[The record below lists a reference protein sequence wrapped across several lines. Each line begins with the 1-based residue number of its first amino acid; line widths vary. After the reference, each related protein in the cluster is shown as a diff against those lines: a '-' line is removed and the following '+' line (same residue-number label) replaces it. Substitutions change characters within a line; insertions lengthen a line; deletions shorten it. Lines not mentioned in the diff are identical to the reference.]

1 MCGILGELRS
11 GTEVGFG
18 ISSNAEASLL
28 HRGPDESAS
37 WRNDDFLFFH
47 HRLAIIDPEN
57 GRQPMCSK
65 DGRYVL
71 ICNAEIYNFRSLRV
85 TLEAQGIS
93 FDTDSD
99 TEVILKSY
107 QYWGHECVR
116 QFEGFFAIAIAD
128 TVKRTLFLARDRIGE
143 KPLYLE
149 RLDNGGVRF
158 ASEPK
163 ALFPKGVS
171 AADIDENALY
181 DFLCFNYVSGS
192 KTLVKRI
199 ERFEPGCYEVF
210 TKDSGA
216 QRTRYWSVAG
226 VQGIEAPSNEID
238 LKKNFIRRFDEAVR
252 YTLTSDVPVTLLLS
266 GGIDSSLVSESAVRQ
281 GNIKV
286 AYCVTFEDK
295 RFSELEKAKQVAKA
309 LGIELRPVVCQ
320 PPDTDRFARLVRHFD
335 DPLADASG
343 VAVDSVCD
351 EIKKDFKV
359 AITGD
364 GGDELFGGYL
374 TYKATDL
381 LSKLNRIVPRRT
393 LEWISSFEDFTRLS
407 DGKVPL
413 SFKLYR
419 FTRAINRLPAEAHFT
434 WNGSWLPEEADHFMA
449 FPRGADVTD
458 PLQRK
463 RLQFGLAE
471 MPSQFDLKA
480 IDLNDLLPN
489 DMLTKTDRMSM
500 LHGVELRTP
509 FLTKAIA
516 EYAISCGQISKF
528 SKLMN
533 GKRLLRSRANDLF
546 GTGIGMAKKQGFS
559 IPIHSWLRK
568 EMRETLEHYLSPP
581 LLSDVPWLNAD
592 AVLKVKNDHLSGR
605 YQRGYELWGLMT
617 LVCWWQIFGA
627 HYEPT

>member
-434 WNGSWLPEEADHFMA
+434 WNGSWLPEI
-449 FPRGADVTD
+449 G
-458 PLQRK
+458 
-463 RLQFGLAE
+463 
-471 MPSQFDLKA
+471 
-480 IDLNDLLPN
+480 
-489 DMLTKTDRMSM
+489 
-500 LHGVELRTP
+500 
-509 FLTKAIA
+509 
-516 EYAISCGQISKF
+516 
-528 SKLMN
+528 
-533 GKRLLRSRANDLF
+533 RA
-546 GTGIGMAKKQGFS
+546 
-559 IPIHSWLRK
+559 H
-568 EMRETLEHYLSPP
+568 
-581 LLSDVPWLNAD
+581 V
-592 AVLKVKNDHLSGR
+592 
-605 YQRGYELWGLMT
+605 
-617 LVCWWQIFGA
+617 
-627 HYEPT
+627 